1 MKNILKIIIVNIAV
15 ASLLFLSCNSNKDKH
30 ENNGSKMADASKN
43 YSTNSNDTSNLLDI
57 EIADK
62 ELKEIIDL
70 NERVLTRHS
79 KQRDERRERV
89 NFMSEHKF
97 EEEVRRL
104 TIERDATTDLLLD
117 YRNVVDDLKELLN
130 KMEAIDDI
138 LNE

>member
-1 MKNILKIIIVNIAV
+1 MKEK
-15 ASLLFLSCNSNKDKH
+15 
-30 ENNGSKMADASKN
+30 
-43 YSTNSNDTSNLLDI
+43 
-57 EIADK
+57 
-62 ELKEIIDL
+62 LKEIIDL

-79 KQRDERRERV
+79 KQRDERRERI

-104 TIERDATTDLLLD
+104 TIERDVTTDLFLD